1 MCQQQ
6 ILKFINISQLDYESE
21 KKEEKMTSA
30 GLNLFRQ
37 ALMEKHLNISSS
49 HALSV
54 AMILSYY
61 LYG

>member
-1 MCQQQ
+1 M
-6 ILKFINISQLDYESE
+6 KV
-21 KKEEKMTSA
+21 KKEEKMTNT

-37 ALMEKHLNISSS
+37 ALMEKYLNISSS
-49 HALSV
+49 QTLSV

>member
-1 MCQQQ
+1 M
-6 ILKFINISQLDYESE
+6 KV
-21 KKEEKMTSA
+21 KKEEKMTST

-37 ALMEKHLNISSS
+37 ALMEKYLNISSS
-49 HALSV
+49 QTLSV

>member
-1 MCQQQ
+1 
-6 ILKFINISQLDYESE
+6 
-21 KKEEKMTSA
+21 MTST

>member
-21 KKEEKMTSA
+21 KKEEKMTST

-37 ALMEKHLNISSS
+37 ALMEKHLNISSL

-61 LYG
+61 LYE